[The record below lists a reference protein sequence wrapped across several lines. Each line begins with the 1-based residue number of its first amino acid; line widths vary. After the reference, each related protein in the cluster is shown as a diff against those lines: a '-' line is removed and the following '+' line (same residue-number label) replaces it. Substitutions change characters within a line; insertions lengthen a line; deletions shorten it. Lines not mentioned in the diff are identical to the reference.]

1 MIQHIEQQASKANRT
16 ETFGDRQVIL
26 FASKMTVH
34 QNQNTEDGTPVSVQ
48 LFSHCEPGAKHE

>member
-1 MIQHIEQQASKANRT
+1 
-16 ETFGDRQVIL
+16 VIL